1 MNKTIRLQ
9 QEIHIDLQGGLAR
22 RERRER
28 RSEQT
33 HQIRVIV
40 RLRLID
46 HARARERHIH
56 HLHRG
61 YLAVLDGTGFF
72 AARQLR
78 RFPLLQ
84 LALYNEALALS
95 TTRLLGRQRQ
105 RVEALQN
112 EGRRSGGHVGVR
124 SVVELALPLL
134 HFLLGEAV
142 LLFGHVVQVHALRVR
157 ALDPTKEKVAVF
169 RGTER
174 SSAMNYR
181 AMRCT

>member
-1 MNKTIRLQ
+1 MFSTNTRSIYRNITINGARPPHTSPIPLYSPSPHLPPTRHRRLTSRAMNKTIRLQ

-61 YLAVLDGTGFF
+61 YLAVLDGTGFL

-84 LALYNEALALS
+84 LALYMWRPLC
-95 TTRLLGRQRQ
+95 RLPGS
-105 RVEALQN
+105 
-112 EGRRSGGHVGVR
+112 SGGSGSESRLFRTRGVDR
-124 SVVELALPLL
+124 AAM
-134 HFLLGEAV
+134 LGC
-142 LLFGHVVQVHALRVR
+142 VR
-157 ALDPTKEKVAVF
+157 L
-169 RGTER
+169 
-174 SSAMNYR
+174 
-181 AMRCT
+181 